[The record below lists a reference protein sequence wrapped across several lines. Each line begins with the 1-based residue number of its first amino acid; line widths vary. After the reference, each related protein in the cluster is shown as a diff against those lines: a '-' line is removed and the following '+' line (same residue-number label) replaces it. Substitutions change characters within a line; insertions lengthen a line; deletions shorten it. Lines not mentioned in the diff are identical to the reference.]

1 MVAAVIRSRWSAHV
15 ATSSSIRSRLA
26 WSFGLAT
33 SQSAT
38 QHRADHRNR
47 GAGRLRLS
55 AALHRVLGGES
66 DLGMDEGLD
75 GSLVPG
81 VGLAVGLDVSQRLI
95 ELALERG
102 GLPVDE
108 RRKSDVDPLVE
119 RPLHAAVSLED
130 MEAFLHS
137 LVQANCR
144 DLRRRLRGG
153 FRGTGARGFLELWSD
168 HGTR

>member
-1 MVAAVIRSRWSAHV
+1 MADAVTRSRWSAQV
-15 ATSSSIRSRLA
+15 ATSLRSRSRLA
-26 WSFGLAT
+26 LSFGPTA

-55 AALHRVLGGES
+55 ATLHRVLGGEGYLS
-66 DLGMDEGLD
+66 IDEGLD

-95 ELALERG
+95 ELALEHG

-108 RRKSDVDPLVE
+108 RRK
-119 RPLHAAVSLED
+119 
-130 MEAFLHS
+130 
-137 LVQANCR
+137 
-144 DLRRRLRGG
+144 
-153 FRGTGARGFLELWSD
+153 
-168 HGTR
+168 